1 MWQYVNY
8 SDQLAHY
15 GILGMKWGIRRT
27 EAQLARARGKKK
39 TDDSDTED
47 SAKSTSTSKKKSVSE
62 MSDDELRKAVQ
73 RLQLEKQYR
82 DLSPKNVS
90 AGQRFVNKVM
100 KDVIVPAATQAGQQM
115 IREALT
121 NAGKKKKKQNS

>member
-1 MWQYVNY
+1 MEQNE
-8 SDQLAHY
+8 LAHY

-27 EAQLARARGKKK
+27 EAQLARARGKTKSDDADDNEKK
-39 TDDSDTED
+39 TS
-47 SAKSTSTSKKKSVSE
+47 STSSKKKSVSE
-62 MSDDELRKAVQ
+62 MSDDELRKAVN

-100 KDVIVPAATQAGQQM
+100 KDVIVPAATQASQQM

-121 NAGKKKKKQNS
+121 NATKKKKKQS

>member
-1 MWQYVNY
+1 MEQNE
-8 SDQLAHY
+8 LAHY

-27 EAQLARARGKKK
+27 EAQLARARGKTKSDDADDNEKK
-39 TDDSDTED
+39 IS
-47 SAKSTSTSKKKSVSE
+47 STSSKKKSVSE
-62 MSDDELRKAVQ
+62 MSDDELRKAVN

-100 KDVIVPAATQAGQQM
+100 KDVIVPAATQASQQM

-121 NAGKKKKKQNS
+121 NATKKKKKQS

>member
-1 MWQYVNY
+1 MEQNE
-8 SDQLAHY
+8 LAHY

-27 EAQLARARGKKK
+27 EAQLARARGKTKSDDADDNEKK
-39 TDDSDTED
+39 TS
-47 SAKSTSTSKKKSVSE
+47 SASSSKKKSVSE
-62 MSDDELRKAVQ
+62 MSDDELRKAVN

-100 KDVIVPAATQAGQQM
+100 KDVVVPAATEVSRNM
-115 IREALT
+115 V
-121 NAGKKKKKQNS
+121 